1 MIIKIILVIFVVII
15 LHHLFNIFTKE
26 DIIEGVTPEY
36 KVILSNDPLESIK
49 ERAETNSTN
58 IANLKSQI
66 DELINLK
73 KEVYDISGIA
83 QANTKGI
90 AGLSDQLGSYSNQVS
105 GSSADPDSK
114 KPLPKVSGLGENTD
128 SLTSSLTPDTPNLSN
143 N

>member
-1 MIIKIILVIFVVII
+1 MLIKIILVIFVVII

-58 IANLKSQI
+58 IANLKTQI

-73 KEVYDISGIA
+73 KEVYDIS
-83 QANTKGI
+83 
-90 AGLSDQLGSYSNQVS
+90 
-105 GSSADPDSK
+105 
-114 KPLPKVSGLGENTD
+114 
-128 SLTSSLTPDTPNLSN
+128 
-143 N
+143 